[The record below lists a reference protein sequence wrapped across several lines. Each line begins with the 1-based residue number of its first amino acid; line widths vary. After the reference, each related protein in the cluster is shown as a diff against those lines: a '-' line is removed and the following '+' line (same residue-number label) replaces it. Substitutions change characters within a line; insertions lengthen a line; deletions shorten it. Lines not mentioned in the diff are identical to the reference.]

1 MPTPLL
7 STKKNTRV
15 TSKHSEDV
23 NGGVGEETTSEEVT
37 TSEEETTSEL
47 EQVKVWKVHE
57 KKLKYTNTQELINDP
72 EAAGLDYL
80 HGRFILEKLA
90 SEDLSCAKGLLK
102 AYKLN
107 WFDKAPRLSHQ
118 EAETRKEQCR
128 KKAAEDK
135 EVSATWIRLLAT
147 LLLSL
152 LLPSPLLPSPP
163 LTSPHLSSRL
173 LSSPNL
179 PPSAKRRSKP
189 KPTTK
194 I

>member
-1 MPTPLL
+1 M
-7 STKKNTRV
+7 
-15 TSKHSEDV
+15 
-23 NGGVGEETTSEEVT
+23 
-37 TSEEETTSEL
+37 
-47 EQVKVWKVHE
+47 KVWKVHE
-57 KKLKYTNTQELINDP
+57 KELKYTNTQELINDP

-90 SEDLSCAKGLLK
+90 SEDLSFAKGLLK
-102 AYKLN
+102 DYKLD
-107 WFDKAPRLSHQ
+107 WFDKAPRLTRQ

-128 KKAAEDK
+128 KKEAEDK
-135 EVSATWIRLLAT
+135 EVCATWIRLLAT

-179 PPSAKRRSKP
+179 PPSTKRRSKP